1 MVWGRKEVQMK
12 NKFVKMPP
20 PMSHEEYFQRIFR
33 EIEFHEFFFKSTYEE
48 SRDLGE
54 VCLRLIWVL
63 VSWSESGLLT

>member
-1 MVWGRKEVQMK
+1 MK

-20 PMSHEEYFQRIFR
+20 PMSHEELIFR
-33 EIEFHEFFFKSTYEE
+33 DFFREMEFHEFFLKSTYEE